1 MFTLDSDFVN
11 LQRHIQEFSPIFRQA
26 LKSYIFGDWQNAY
39 NNIERCLELLDNDG
53 PSKAMRYF
61 LQFYRF

>member
-1 MFTLDSDFVN
+1 MFTLDSDIVN

-26 LKSYIFGDWQNAY
+26 FKCYIIGDWENAC
-39 NNIERCLELLDNDG
+39 NNIERCLELWDNDG

-61 LQFYRF
+61 MQFYRF